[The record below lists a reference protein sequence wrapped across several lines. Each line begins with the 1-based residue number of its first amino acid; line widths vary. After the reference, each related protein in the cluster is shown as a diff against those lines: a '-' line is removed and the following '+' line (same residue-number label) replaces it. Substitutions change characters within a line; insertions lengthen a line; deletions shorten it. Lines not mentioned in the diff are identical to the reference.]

1 MWVPGLAQHI
11 LGGQR
16 QGPAC
21 QQPALSLLP
30 WTPLYR
36 LPDPHHVPSRDIW
49 EVNQLFPTI
58 TLSSQGTGGTERP
71 QQIPRAH
78 CHPQQGPQ
86 LEDLHSWASEVTI
99 PSVSVVPPGSSGDVI
114 CLQASWVPVP
124 WTLYQLAQLLL
135 QKKWFCQTHIPIV
148 LGELPIACCCPGEDI
163 CGVQGRGA

>member
-1 MWVPGLAQHI
+1 MWVSGLAQHI

-49 EVNQLFPTI
+49 EVVNQLFPTI

-71 QQIPRAH
+71 QQIPGAH
-78 CHPQQGPQ
+78 CHPSRA
-86 LEDLHSWASEVTI
+86 LSWKTYTVERQRWPYLLSQSCHQEAQEMW
-99 PSVSVVPPGSSGDVI
+99 SVSKPPECQSHGRSIYWHSSSCRKSDFVR
-114 CLQASWVPVP
+114 L
-124 WTLYQLAQLLL
+124 TFL
-135 QKKWFCQTHIPIV
+135 
-148 LGELPIACCCPGEDI
+148 
-163 CGVQGRGA
+163 